1 MRDMLQNK
9 KKLRNSG
16 VQCRL
21 LVAHWLLAP
30 GDHGSNLKGEEKIA
44 SFIFELRSHD
54 LLLT

>member
-30 GDHGSNLKGEEKIA
+30 GDHGSNLKGEEKK
-44 SFIFELRSHD
+44 LP
-54 LLLT
+54 LLFLS